1 MTESEKN
8 DIATDIARACFKAK
22 HLREYNPHTHTIDP
36 LLCEDCDK
44 KIGVLF
50 P

>member
-8 DIATDIARACFKAK
+8 DLATSIARECFKAK
-22 HLREYNPHTHTIDP
+22 HLREWNPWTNTIDP